1 MAFVQ
6 KIASD
11 HIEDLDAEIMGNQL
25 ITMEYRRMKKRRILG
40 FLLALNRPINVETFL
55 KATGVEEGNPD
66 KMIEQL
72 IKEGKLKGKYQNS
85 YYIPEKFAAN
95 QKQLINNFFQNNGYI
110 DFEMLHK
117 KFLIPKPYEWI
128 TKNIKSKYIIF
139 GKVCFSQA
147 KLVSFQNQI
156 ESLVKG
162 EGFVEISSV
171 IPFDLDENEMER
183 FLLEY
188 CEVKN
193 IIINEGYCYSESWLE
208 DVVNEFRNIVVYDLF
223 FKKGNQKGKKKQ
235 KKLQIVITEEELI
248 DTLFDANL
256 AEYSVAE
263 DIASSL
269 LPLLLH
275 KL

>member
-117 KFLIPKPYEWI
+117 KFLIPKP
-128 TKNIKSKYIIF
+128 
-139 GKVCFSQA
+139 
-147 KLVSFQNQI
+147 
-156 ESLVKG
+156 
-162 EGFVEISSV
+162 
-171 IPFDLDENEMER
+171 
-183 FLLEY
+183 
-188 CEVKN
+188 
-193 IIINEGYCYSESWLE
+193 
-208 DVVNEFRNIVVYDLF
+208 
-223 FKKGNQKGKKKQ
+223 
-235 KKLQIVITEEELI
+235 
-248 DTLFDANL
+248 
-256 AEYSVAE
+256 
-263 DIASSL
+263 
-269 LPLLLH
+269 
-275 KL
+275 